1 MRRREFIVGLG
12 AFAWPPAASGQ
23 RFERMR
29 RVGLL
34 MGLDESDP
42 EAQGRF
48 AAFRQSLAGF
58 GWIDEDN
65 VHIIAR
71 WAAGS
76 VDNTR
81 RYASELVGLRPDVIV
96 VNTPIGLTA
105 LRDGAKSIPIVFV
118 QVLDAAESAVNN
130 AAHPGGNITGFYS
143 FFESKMAGKWLQLL
157 QVASPGLKRVGVMQ
171 NPEHPAWGSYF
182 GSIQPVAASLGIQ
195 AIPAPVQSAEVIEQ
209 VIGRF
214 SRESGD
220 GLIVLPDSFTTAHRD
235 LIVAASNH
243 QQIPNIAAS
252 KSFPAAGGLM
262 SYGADLGDLMRKA
275 GGYVD
280 RILKGQRAA
289 ELPVQAS
296 TTFELVL
303 NRNAARTLGLTIPSS
318 LLALADEVIE

>member
-1 MRRREFIVGLG
+1 
-12 AFAWPPAASGQ
+12 
-23 RFERMR
+23 
-29 RVGLL
+29 
-34 MGLDESDP
+34 MGLDEGDP
-42 EAQGRF
+42 EAQRRF
-48 AAFRQSLAGF
+48 AAFRRTLAGF
-58 GWIDEDN
+58 GWNDGDN
-65 VHIIAR
+65 VQILAR

-76 VDNTR
+76 VDDTR
-81 RYASELVGLRPDVIV
+81 KYASELIGTVPDVIV

-105 LRDGAKSIPIVFV
+105 LRDSTKSIPIVFV
-118 QVLDAAESAVNN
+118 QVLDAAESAVKS

-143 FFESKMAGKWLQLL
+143 FFENKMAGKWLQLL
-157 QVASPGLKRVGVMQ
+157 QAASPGLKRVAVLQ
-171 NPEHPAWGSYF
+171 NPEHPAWSSYF
-182 GSIQPVAASLGIQ
+182 ASIQPVAASLGIQ
-195 AIPAPVQSAEVIEQ
+195 AIQAAVQTTNAIEQ

-214 SRESGD
+214 SRERND

-235 LIVAASNH
+235 LIVAAANH

-262 SYGADLGDLMRKA
+262 SYGADLSDLMQKA
-275 GGYVD
+275 GEYVD

-303 NRNAARTLGLTIPSS
+303 NRNAARTLGLTIPLS